1 MRKQW
6 SLQTGYSNLFDPV
19 IKRHP
24 DFVATVLASVTN
36 NATLVGFIDHKS
48 QTVFCWIDWT
58 TTCNLPFS
66 WCEDGTVTKY
76 TTLARISTE
85 ALLKYATLVVREI
98 EIFIGLVIPVKIGIM
113 LDGCTFKSE
122 HVLAVFAVFEP
133 DRRVDKVLLAFAPL
147 IYDDATDHTAA
158 SPVKFLKG
166 ILPYFNRD
174 VTDII
179 YLRDENVTLLDVRDI
194 FDALTEHHPVV
205 AKYLAP
211 DASIVKS
218 PDFEDA
224 CTKVLLGKDAEPSQ
238 DQHELLK
245 PFAAHVETQTSV
257 SNGDVD
263 DRAGFAERVLHARKK
278 QRVSAQVYGW
288 VIFIPPTSNAVE
300 LLFSKARHVLSLHRH
315 GILPARL
322 EMLLFMMVNRRF
334 WGAATR
340 SKVVNA

>member
-179 YLRDENVTLLDVRDI
+179 YLVGDNCTVNRKGADLL
-194 FDALTEHHPVV
+194 E
-205 AKYLAP
+205 YLAP

>member
-158 SPVKFLKG
+158 SPVKKFTDLRPVLSQETRWDTTYKMVKRFFA
-166 ILPYFNRD
+166 IKD
-174 VTDII
+174 VIDTTDDDVAELMPTCHEENKLLSLQED
-179 YLRDENVTLLDVRDI
+179 LRD
-194 FDALTEHHPVV
+194 F
-205 AKYLAP
+205 KY
-211 DASIVKS
+211 AS
-218 PDFEDA
+218 
-224 CTKVLLGKDAEPSQ
+224 
-238 DQHELLK
+238 
-245 PFAAHVETQTSV
+245 
-257 SNGDVD
+257 
-263 DRAGFAERVLHARKK
+263 KK
-278 QRVSAQVYGW
+278 
-288 VIFIPPTSNAVE
+288 
-300 LLFSKARHVLSLHRH
+300 L
-315 GILPARL
+315 
-322 EMLLFMMVNRRF
+322 
-334 WGAATR
+334 
-340 SKVVNA
+340 

>member
-1 MRKQW
+1 MWTNEYPLFPMRKQW

-179 YLRDENVTLLDVRDI
+179 YLVGDNCTVNRKGADLLEVPLVVY
-194 FDALTEHHPVV
+194 ASHGLNLTAQLFMADHASQLDKLQSGAQV
-205 AKYLAP
+205 AKPQPSGKALV
-211 DASIVKS
+211 S
-218 PDFEDA
+218 F
-224 CTKVLLGKDAEPSQ
+224 VLIG
-238 DQHELLK
+238 
-245 PFAAHVETQTSV
+245 
-257 SNGDVD
+257 SN
-263 DRAGFAERVLHARKK
+263 
-278 QRVSAQVYGW
+278 S
-288 VIFIPPTSNAVE
+288 
-300 LLFSKARHVLSLHRH
+300 
-315 GILPARL
+315 
-322 EMLLFMMVNRRF
+322 
-334 WGAATR
+334 
-340 SKVVNA
+340 

>member
-179 YLRDENVTLLDVRDI
+179 YLVGDNCTVNRKGADLLEVPLVVY
-194 FDALTEHHPVV
+194 ASHGLNLTAQLFMADHASQLDKLQSGAQV
-205 AKYLAP
+205 AKPQPSGKALV
-211 DASIVKS
+211 S
-218 PDFEDA
+218 F
-224 CTKVLLGKDAEPSQ
+224 VLIG
-238 DQHELLK
+238 
-245 PFAAHVETQTSV
+245 
-257 SNGDVD
+257 SN
-263 DRAGFAERVLHARKK
+263 
-278 QRVSAQVYGW
+278 S
-288 VIFIPPTSNAVE
+288 
-300 LLFSKARHVLSLHRH
+300 
-315 GILPARL
+315 
-322 EMLLFMMVNRRF
+322 
-334 WGAATR
+334 
-340 SKVVNA
+340 